1 MSAGADGYRS
11 REVPRRSAAAG
22 GGGGGFGEG
31 GAEEGVERGK
41 ERPGADVGGGGGGGG
56 VKVGGFGFFDL
67 VLLFEGVDAVFT
79 LDIGAERLGG
89 GGGGVT
95 GVDGGSDFLPVA
107 LAEVAAVE
115 VQVTVTPRLDQCVGR
130 VLAPTVLA

>member
-11 REVPRRSAAAG
+11 REVPRRSAEAG

-95 GVDGGSDFLPVA
+95 GVDGGGDFLPVA

>member
-11 REVPRRSAAAG
+11 REVPRRSVAAG

-41 ERPGADVGGGGGGGG
+41 ERPGADVGGGGGF
-56 VKVGGFGFFDL
+56 GFGFFDL

-79 LDIGAERLGG
+79 LDIGAE
-89 GGGGVT
+89 
-95 GVDGGSDFLPVA
+95 
-107 LAEVAAVE
+107 
-115 VQVTVTPRLDQCVGR
+115 
-130 VLAPTVLA
+130 

>member
-11 REVPRRSAAAG
+11 REIPRRSAAAG

-41 ERPGADVGGGGGGGG
+41 ERPGADVGGGG

-95 GVDGGSDFLPVA
+95 GVDRGGDFLPVA